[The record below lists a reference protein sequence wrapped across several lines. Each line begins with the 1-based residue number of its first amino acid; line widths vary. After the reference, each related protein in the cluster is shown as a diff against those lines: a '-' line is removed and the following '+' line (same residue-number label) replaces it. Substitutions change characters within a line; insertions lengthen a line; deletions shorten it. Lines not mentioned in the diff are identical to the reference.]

1 MVLPGDEHNRASMTW
16 RAHTDGSRSRGVLLL
31 AAVLCAAPLVAAA
44 VAQEAKP
51 LVAAPAP
58 EAIAPAPPAAEE
70 PSGPGYRPGFIDAF
84 GRFVGDSAAKLNSQ
98 IKNAGDALG
107 SQLKNA
113 NEALGNLGNQT
124 NEAAKDAAKGA
135 VGSAR
140 DAAGT
145 IVSLPSTR
153 IVNGKVACT
162 PAQNGA
168 PDCHAAVEAICRNNG
183 FAAGRMLDTQS
194 SQRCPV
200 EALLAGHI
208 PSPGDC
214 VVETFVTRAACQ

>member
-1 MVLPGDEHNRASMTW
+1 MTW
-16 RAHTDGSRSRGVLLL
+16 RADAGEAGNRGALLL
-31 AAVLCAAPLVAAA
+31 AALLSAALLAGAAI
-44 VAQEAKP
+44 AQDAKP
-51 LVAAPAP
+51 PVAAPAP
-58 EAIAPAPPAAEE
+58 EPAAPAPGAAEE
-70 PSGPGYRPGFIDAF
+70 PSGPGYKPGFIDAF

-98 IKNAGDALG
+98 IKSAGDALG
-107 SQLKNA
+107 SQIKNA

-124 NEAAKDAAKGA
+124 NEAAREAAKGAVEGA

-153 IVNGKVACT
+153 IVTGKVACT
-162 PAQNGA
+162 RAQNGA
-168 PDCHAAVEAICRNNG
+168 PDCRAAVEAICRNSG
-183 FAAGRMLDTQS
+183 FVAGRMLDTQS